1 MVSDLVAVPVLLV
14 TLGFVGLYTG
24 WKRRGIHAQMAS
36 VDPTPI
42 RELAS
47 PGTVELEGTAT
58 PVGDPFVAPLTDRE
72 AVVAA
77 WTVEEWDERGDRGNW
92 REVARGIESP
102 GFELDDG
109 TGTVDVAPVS
119 KRDTAGKWTQTT
131 GVSAADGVRLDDVLV
146 EFDSFPVQEELG
158 PDEDPPESVRRL
170 HRDHGLYEDT
180 GSVTNAVDIG
190 KKHGRRRY
198 FARVIEP
205 GDETYVLGHVRA
217 RDDRHPERFRPAE
230 AVVTAPDDGLLI
242 FSNQDAA
249 SLEGE
254 FASSAK
260 ARLAGGTVSVVVGVV
275 IGLVLLG
282 VL

>member
-1 MVSDLVAVPVLLV
+1 MVSDLLAIPALLV
-14 TLGFVGLYTG
+14 TLGFVGIYTG
-24 WKRRGIHAQMAS
+24 WKRRRIRTRMAEI
-36 VDPTPI
+36 DPTPV

-58 PVGDPFVAPLTDRE
+58 PVDAPLDAPLTDRE

-92 REVARGIESP
+92 REVARGVESAA
-102 GFELDDG
+102 FELDDG
-109 TGTVDVAPVS
+109 TGAVEVAPVS

-131 GVSAADGVRLDDVLV
+131 GVTAADGVRLDDVLV
-146 EFDSFPVQEELG
+146 EFDSFPVREAVA
-158 PDEDPPESVRRL
+158 PDADPPERVRRL
-170 HRDHGLYEDT
+170 HRDHDLYEDT

-198 FARVIEP
+198 ATQVIEP
-205 GDETYVLGHVRA
+205 GDGTYVLGQVRA
-217 RDDRHPERFRPAE
+217 RDDRHREHFRPGE
-230 AVVTAPDDGLLI
+230 VVVTDPDDGLFIL
-242 FSNQDAA
+242 SNQDAT

-254 FASSAK
+254 FESAARAS
-260 ARLAGGTVSVVVGVV
+260 LVGGAVSLVVGAVSA
-275 IGLVLLG
+275 LVLFG